1 MLPATIVICGWSFGE
16 QKCVKL
22 EWEFKNGST
31 DSEAGSFRVNGRIRG
46 GRKEVKTSIRPERE
60 TPQRD
65 GSLGGWSRFKHSESS
80 IPSVRDLSEEEA
92 ALAPLFG
99 PIWGLRGHIPL
110 GRINLQR
117 PACNEWLTVKSRL
130 LIYSL
135 CSQNGLLVSST
146 ARGKS
151 PIAPEA
157 TSLSGKIAWAC
168 RTLQGAG
175 CMKTNYTKV
184 A

>member
-1 MLPATIVICGWSFGE
+1 MGRQTARQAPS
-16 QKCVKL
+16 
-22 EWEFKNGST
+22 EWMDELG
-31 DSEAGSFRVNGRIRG
+31 VG
-46 GRKEVKTSIRPERE
+46 GRKSRLVSDLKGKLLRE
-60 TPQRD
+60 MGVWAVGADLNT
-65 GSLGGWSRFKHSESS
+65 ESS

-135 CSQNGLLVSST
+135 CSQSGLLVSST

-168 RTLQGAG
+168 RTSQGAG